1 MTTLTDYGLVVGDRV
16 RFQRKPGGNWT
27 EANVR
32 GINKDGSVD
41 LGTPTGIRAI
51 MPNRLEVKR
60 SGPKG
65 GIQWH
70 PVLATANSP
79 ES

>member
-1 MTTLTDYGLVVGDRV
+1 MSTLDDYGLAIGDRV

-65 GIQWH
+65 GTQWH
-70 PVLATANSP
+70 SVLATTNAAGS
-79 ES
+79 